1 MHRHASGSVDFG
13 ELIMAFEA
21 LNTQPQVIFRF
32 YAYCFFFGGC
42 ISTKS
47 KGSVLDIEQFKWKD
61 LSEGKHWMLLKW

>member
-32 YAYCFFFGGC
+32 YAYCFFGGAVSVQSQKVQC
-42 ISTKS
+42 ST
-47 KGSVLDIEQFKWKD
+47 
-61 LSEGKHWMLLKW
+61 LSNLSGRIYQKESIGCC